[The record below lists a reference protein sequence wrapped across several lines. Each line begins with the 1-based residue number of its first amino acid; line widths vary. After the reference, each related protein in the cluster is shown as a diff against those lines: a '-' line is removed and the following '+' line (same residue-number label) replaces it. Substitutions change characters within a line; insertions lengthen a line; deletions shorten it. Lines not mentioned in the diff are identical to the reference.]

1 MSKNIRTIIR
11 LDIKGGNVIKGIQFE
26 CLRVI
31 GNPQQIAEGY
41 YLDGVDELLYID
53 TVANLYER
61 KKIVEIV
68 REASSKIH
76 IPLTAGGGVRTILD
90 VKELLNAGADKV
102 AINTEATKNPKLIFD
117 SAQMFGS
124 QCIVASIQAKRKKSQ
139 KWEAYVDH
147 GREPTGLDVIE
158 WAKEVQKLGAG
169 EILLTS
175 VDMDGTERGMDNE
188 LIEAVS
194 KEIDISLVVSGGIGK
209 LEDFENCMK
218 NYKIDGI
225 AAASV
230 FHYNKYS
237 ISDLKNFLNNKGI
250 GTRKTKSKIKI
261 STNSNQKYDIDNY
274 NKYTLKQLGDE
285 SLRVKSSYSFEE
297 DRSTKKNFDIGVVNY
312 GINNLQSVIKAF
324 EKIGKKA
331 SWVETPEDVMKSKA
345 LVIPGVGAFASGM
358 KGLNEKKLLE
368 PIREKSSTDTPIL
381 GICLGMQL
389 LFSESEEFGITE
401 GINLIPGKVISL
413 NKQINNNKIKIPHIG
428 WNKILRPSYNQGTD
442 WSKTVLKSVDEL
454 NDVYFI
460 HSFYAAPEDNNITI
474 ATSSYGG
481 FEFCT
486 AIKYKNITATQFHP
500 EKSGETGLKILED
513 FCKQL
518 DK

>member
-1 MSKNIRTIIR
+1 MSKNIRTIAR

-31 GNPQQIAEGY
+31 GKPQQIAEDY

-53 TVANLYER
+53 TVANLYGR

-68 REASSKIH
+68 REAANKIH
-76 IPLTAGGGVRTILD
+76 IPLTAGGGVRSIED

-102 AINTEATKNPKLIFD
+102 AINTEATKNPKLISD
-117 SAQMFGS
+117 SAEMFGS

-139 KWEAYVDH
+139 KWEVYIDN

-158 WAKEVQKLGAG
+158 WAKEVERLGAG

-175 VDMDGTERGMDNE
+175 VDMDGTERGMDKE

-230 FHYNKYS
+230 FHYNNFS
-237 ISDLKNFLNNKGI
+237 ISDLKNFLKSKGV
-250 GTRKTKSKIKI
+250 GTRETKSKIKI
-261 STNSNQKYDIDNY
+261 STNSNQKYDIDDY
-274 NKYTLKQLGDE
+274 NKYTLNQLGDE

-297 DRSTKKNFDIGVVNY
+297 DRSAKKDFDIGVVNY

-324 EKIGKKA
+324 EKLGKKA
-331 SWVETPEDVMKSKA
+331 SWVETPEDVLKSKA

-358 KGLNEKKLLE
+358 KGLIDKKLLD
-368 PIREKSSTDTPIL
+368 PIRERASAGAPIL

-389 LFSESEEFGITE
+389 LFSESDEFGVTE
-401 GINLIPGKVISL
+401 GINLIPGKVMSL
-413 NKQINNNKIKIPHIG
+413 KKRINNNKIKIPHIG
-428 WNKILRPSYNQGTD
+428 WNKISRPSYNQKMD

-460 HSFYAAPEDNNITI
+460 HSFYAVPKDNNITI
-474 ATSSYGG
+474 ATSTYGG

-486 AIKYKNITATQFHP
+486 AVKFNNITATQFHP
-500 EKSGETGLKILED
+500 EKSGEIGLKILEN

-518 DK
+518 DR